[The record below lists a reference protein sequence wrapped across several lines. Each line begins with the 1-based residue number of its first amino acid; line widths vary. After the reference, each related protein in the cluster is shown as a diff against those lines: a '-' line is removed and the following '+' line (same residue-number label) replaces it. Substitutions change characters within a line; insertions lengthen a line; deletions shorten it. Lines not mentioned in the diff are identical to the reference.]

1 MMIFLD
7 QKYSEGVSS
16 LNFLFSPLVFREWL
30 LMQESK
36 KEKCIR
42 WWDEDFLVLE
52 FQASFYIITF
62 SELKYGSS
70 GKKPVSFDETE
81 AQALTKWVMQQWLYD
96 HNRSTE
102 LIDLVGIFRKNIS

>member
-1 MMIFLD
+1 
-7 QKYSEGVSS
+7 
-16 LNFLFSPLVFREWL
+16 
-30 LMQESK
+30 MQESK

-52 FQASFYIITF
+52 FQASVYIITF

-70 GKKPVSFDETE
+70 AKKPVGFDETE
-81 AQALTKWVMQQWLYD
+81 ALTKWVMQQWLYD
-96 HNRSTE
+96 HDRSTE